1 LGSAVD
7 FFERAAFRLGINLLL
22 VQVKQV
28 TGQFAQGFEFA
39 GADVGSV
46 VLESAAA

>member
-1 LGSAVD
+1 LGSVDD
-7 FFERAAFRLGINLLL
+7 FFERATFRLGIDLFL

-39 GADVGSV
+39 GTDVGSLI
-46 VLESAAA
+46 LESAAA